1 MVVLDYK
8 ITIRRRRDVISL
20 EPASLGHGTTK
31 DKSLNNTDTRVMIL
45 VGIIKG

>member
-20 EPASLGHGTTK
+20 QPARLGHGTTK
-31 DKSLNNTDTRVMIL
+31 DKSLNYVLLM
-45 VGIIKG
+45 